1 MHTQNVKPKSKQ
13 TQQGDWSDSESASVI
28 WEGQTYAEKERK
40 RNNDKTD
47 LLLCG
52 EKNLERGKSRRP
64 KTLISFYSVCTSD
77 VIASRLPVQ

>member
-40 RNNDKTD
+40 KNNDKTD

-52 EKNLERGKSRRP
+52 EKKILKEENQEGQKL
-64 KTLISFYSVCTSD
+64 
-77 VIASRLPVQ
+77 